1 MAQLSASEL
10 RKYDWRPE
18 VFIRKLQEQSSFEI
32 SGGQKVILV
41 APKNAEKILRS
52 GSVKELNDLK
62 FDDTEGNIYKLTD
75 FVKNQ
80 DFGGKGERGGTIKE
94 DKALSSLRD
103 QIEEAKKKQKSS
115 TINVKIKNKTYKVYD
130 AVSTP
135 GTPKSDF
142 HLLNVNG
149 EEVVW
154 ISHKD
159 GRTEK
164 DFQQWGGMSQKS
176 EPAIY
181 SHQEVQSF
189 IKDLK
194 NLYPDGL
201 PNATTLARKIKDD
214 RLKNMSVYG
223 NEFGGSHSRQNVTI
237 TLQGNISLTQSG
249 QNYELTAYHTH
260 VNGEELRG
268 GYEPCFMAIFKGDRS
283 DFGVKGTRI
292 VIAPIGSRKI
302 TNFI

>member
-18 VFIRKLQEQSSFEI
+18 VFIRKLQEQSPFEI

-62 FDDTEGNIYKLTD
+62 FGDTKGNIYKLTD

-94 DKALSSLRD
+94 DRALSSLRD

-130 AVSTP
+130 AASTP

-142 HLLNVNG
+142 HLLNVNN

-164 DFQQWGGMSQKS
+164 DFQQWGGMSQRS

-189 IKDLK
+189 IRDLK

-223 NEFGGSHSRQNVTI
+223 NEFGGSYSRQNVTI

-260 VNGEELRG
+260 VNGEELQG